1 MRAMVACY
9 GQSIRP
15 IVGRLRIV
23 KLACLQV
30 FLKTLRQG
38 KKQIKLL
45 TNIAFFITLL
55 ERKVLVKEWGVM

>member
-23 KLACLQV
+23 KLACLSSSV
-30 FLKTLRQG
+30 SL
-38 KKQIKLL
+38 
-45 TNIAFFITLL
+45 NS
-55 ERKVLVKEWGVM
+55 